1 VFILFWLI
9 VSRSKYV
16 RFLQISNFEYL
27 MELNTLAGRS
37 YNDITQVN
45 SQNAIGVL
53 MSDKVNLSFNNLVYL
68 CSILFSP
75 G

>member
-1 VFILFWLI
+1 MERWANWEVHTLNMLFYFILFWLI
-9 VSRSKYV
+9 VSRSKYI

-45 SQNAIGVL
+45 LIHKMQFKS
-53 MSDKVNLSFNNLVYL
+53 
-68 CSILFSP
+68 
-75 G
+75 

>member
-1 VFILFWLI
+1 M

-45 SQNAIGVL
+45 LIHRMQLES
-53 MSDKVNLSFNNLVYL
+53 
-68 CSILFSP
+68 
-75 G
+75 

>member
-1 VFILFWLI
+1 M